1 MLERFFALNA
11 RGTRLEREAVA
22 GLTTFLTM
30 AYVMF
35 VNPQILATTGMD
47 TGAVFVATC
56 LAAAFGS
63 LVMGLYANLPI
74 ALAPGMGLNAYFA
87 FLVAPQFHGNWRL
100 ALGCVLLSGICAVA
114 ISASPLRNW
123 FINAIPQSLKLAM
136 AAGIGFFLA
145 LIGFENAGLVK
156 ASPTT
161 LLEAGNFAD
170 PKLWIAT
177 TSFVV
182 IAALAIH
189 RVRAAILIGI
199 LGATLAAAGAG
210 LTEIR
215 GIASFPP
222 PLTPTFLEMDL
233 AGAVALGPIVIVF
246 TFLLVDLLDT
256 SGTLTAV
263 AHQAGILDAAG
274 RLPNARRALIADS
287 SATVIGALLGTS
299 STTSYIESAAG
310 VQAGGRTGLTA
321 VVVAGLFL
329 LSLFFAPLAGAVP
342 TFATAPALIFVAALM
357 ARGLVEIDWNDLSEA
372 TPALVTALAIPFTFS
387 IASGIGLG
395 FIAYTAI
402 KILSGRGRDVS
413 LAVAAIAVLFAV
425 KLALQTG
432 G

>member
-189 RVRAAILIGI
+189 RVRAAILIGNT
-199 LGATLAAAGAG
+199 AT
-210 LTEIR
+210 R
-215 GIASFPP
+215 S
-222 PLTPTFLEMDL
+222 D
-233 AGAVALGPIVIVF
+233 
-246 TFLLVDLLDT
+246 
-256 SGTLTAV
+256 
-263 AHQAGILDAAG
+263 
-274 RLPNARRALIADS
+274 
-287 SATVIGALLGTS
+287 
-299 STTSYIESAAG
+299 
-310 VQAGGRTGLTA
+310 
-321 VVVAGLFL
+321 
-329 LSLFFAPLAGAVP
+329 
-342 TFATAPALIFVAALM
+342 ATATTLEVIDKELQRM
-357 ARGLVEIDWNDLSEA
+357 AQEGGGVLLY
-372 TPALVTALAIPFTFS
+372 LAQEGR
-387 IASGIGLG
+387 GIGLAPK
-395 FIAYTAI
+395 IKAYKLQEKGYDLNYMYGMQRHGQAML
-402 KILSGRGRDVS
+402 KLVFPDMMRWLWRDHAFSADPKDMVERS
-413 LAVAAIAVLFAV
+413 FNEPA
-425 KLALQTG
+425 KSR
-432 G
+432 

>member
-1 MLERFFALNA
+1 
-11 RGTRLEREAVA
+11 
-22 GLTTFLTM
+22 
-30 AYVMF
+30 
-35 VNPQILATTGMD
+35 
-47 TGAVFVATC
+47 
-56 LAAAFGS
+56 
-63 LVMGLYANLPI
+63 
-74 ALAPGMGLNAYFA
+74 
-87 FLVAPQFHGNWRL
+87 
-100 ALGCVLLSGICAVA
+100 
-114 ISASPLRNW
+114 
-123 FINAIPQSLKLAM
+123 
-136 AAGIGFFLA
+136 
-145 LIGFENAGLVK
+145 
-156 ASPTT
+156 
-161 LLEAGNFAD
+161 
-170 PKLWIAT
+170 
-177 TSFVV
+177 
-182 IAALAIH
+182 
-189 RVRAAILIGI
+189 
-199 LGATLAAAGAG
+199 
-210 LTEIR
+210 
-215 GIASFPP
+215 
-222 PLTPTFLEMDL
+222 
-233 AGAVALGPIVIVF
+233 
-246 TFLLVDLLDT
+246 
-256 SGTLTAV
+256 
-263 AHQAGILDAAG
+263 
-274 RLPNARRALIADS
+274 LIADS